1 MIQNI
6 FCQFCTLLGVVAII
20 VSEYCMCMLTVK
32 SLCSLD
38 VRSSNGGVIGS
49 HSSEFFIA
57 FGRNIFRMDA
67 ILTLLVLSIEPSPVF
82 VTVTTLRGFSFSG
95 FVTSNKT
102 LIVEIP
108 REFQVTSESDRDKG
122 IQVRA
127 HNYSSIAVYGMN
139 YGKLS
144 SDAFLAL
151 PCHTL
156 SVDYYEYFGISFFN
170 GRSQPNYLVIV
181 SSSDNTMVQIGSY
194 THFTLNKMQTY
205 LWERRASIMGTRINS
220 NKPIA
225 VFAGATCTHV
235 PRSKG
240 FCDHIYEQIPPSFVW
255 GTNFL
260 TASFE
265 GRSSGEFY
273 RIVASQALT
282 LVNIN
287 CTNLNGIQLF
297 ILSEP
302 GSWDEFSTPASNKCH
317 CSITSNKPL
326 LVMQFSLGYA
336 VDNAGDPSMMMI
348 VPVEQYLTKYS
359 FTAFPQFST
368 NYITIYTNSD
378 NFDPQNIL
386 VDGNSLE
393 NSTWT
398 TVYCSSSNEI
408 CGYITYAN
416 LTTGHH
422 TLYHSGCSSQVGMS
436 AYGFDT
442 RNAYAYPG
450 GLKFS
455 DIESKSI
462 VI

>member
-1 MIQNI
+1 MN
-6 FCQFCTLLGVVAII
+6 
-20 VSEYCMCMLTVK
+20 SK
-32 SLCSLD
+32 SLCFLD
-38 VRSSNGGVIGS
+38 VRSNSRDVIGS

-57 FGRNIFRMDA
+57 FGGNDLEKNVT
-67 ILTLLVLSIEPSPVF
+67 LTLLMLSIEPGPVL
-82 VTVTTLRGFSFSG
+82 VTVTTLRGFNFSG

-108 REFQVTSESDRDKG
+108 SEFQVTSESDRDKG

-139 YGKLS
+139 YRELS

-156 SVDYYEYFGISFFN
+156 LVDYYEYFGVSYYD
-170 GRSQPNYLVIV
+170 GSQRPNYLVIV
-181 SSSDNTMVQIGSY
+181 SSSDNTTVQIGSNPP
-194 THFTLNKMQTY
+194 FTLNKMQTY

-225 VFAGATCTHV
+225 VFSGATCTKV
-235 PRSKG
+235 PRDKQI
-240 FCDHIYEQIPPSFVW
+240 CDHLYEQLPPSFVW

-265 GRSSGEFY
+265 GRTSGELY
-273 RIVASQALT
+273 RIVASQAST
-282 LVNIN
+282 SVNVN
-287 CTNLNGIQLF
+287 CTHLSGVQLF
-297 ILSEP
+297 NLSEP
-302 GSWDEFSTPASNKCH
+302 GSWDEFSTPASNKSH

-336 VDNAGDPSMMMI
+336 FDQIGDPSMMMI

-359 FTAFPQFST
+359 FTAFPQLST
-368 NYITIYTNSD
+368 NHITIYTNSE
-378 NFDPQNIL
+378 NFDPQNIFI
-386 VDGNSLE
+386 DGNSLE
-393 NSTWT
+393 NNTWT
-398 TVYCSSSNEI
+398 TVYCSGSEEI

-436 AYGFDT
+436 AYGFGFH
-442 RNAYAYPG
+442 NAFAYPG

-455 DIESKSI
+455 DVESKPISYL
-462 VI
+462 VCNTCEHKLYHRPYNYG